1 MLKSRLFVSAVFL
14 IALAPLPSLGGS
26 PQDKPAPKVTLDPH
40 SKAKKVY
47 EQDCALCHGENGNGQ
62 TDIGKGMGLSADW
75 TKQST
80 LAGKSDEA
88 LFEIIRKGKGSNMPP
103 EAQGRADD
111 ATVKHLIEY
120 IRGFSKA
127 AGAAPA
133 EAASTAK

>member
-1 MLKSRLFVSAVFL
+1 MLKSRLLVSAAFL

-26 PQDKPAPKVTLDPH
+26 PQDKPTPKATLDSH
-40 SKAKKVY
+40 SRARKVY
-47 EQDCALCHGENGNGQ
+47 TQDCALCHGENGSGQ
-62 TDIGKGMGLSADW
+62 TDVGKSMGLSSDW

-80 LAGKSDEA
+80 LAGKSDDA

-103 EAQGRADD
+103 EVQGRADD

-127 AGAAPA
+127 AAAAPT
-133 EAASTAK
+133 EAAK